1 MLASDA
7 CWLGRK
13 LGALGTLAPLV
24 SSNGNLWPMLKAA
37 LGEDLC
43 RVGFPDPPAWFVEEE
58 RERTTRAD
66 AGKRQRRRQ
75 ADDHQQR
82 NEA

>member
-1 MLASDA
+1 MPGPDAS
-7 CWLGRK
+7 WLGRK
-13 LGALGTLAPLV
+13 LGALGTLTPLV

-37 LGEDLC
+37 LGEDFC
-43 RVGFPDPPAWFVEEE
+43 RVRFPDPPAWFVEEE

-66 AGKRQRRRQ
+66 AGKRQSRRQ